1 MVDLHAAFDIY
12 LLPSYYREDVVRSGM
27 EAAAMAKPV
36 ITANSRVCRQVV
48 DDGITGMLVPPR
60 DADAVTKAVA
70 ALATDP
76 ARRQA
81 MGLAG
86 RAKAEAEFDDRR
98 CVQIT
103 LDLYKQL
110 LGRAC

>member
-1 MVDLHAAFDIY
+1 
-12 LLPSYYREDVVRSGM
+12 
-27 EAAAMAKPV
+27 
-36 ITANSRVCRQVV
+36 
-48 DDGITGMLVPPR
+48 
-60 DADAVTKAVA
+60 
-70 ALATDP
+70 
-76 ARRQA
+76 
-81 MGLAG
+81 MGKAG